1 MSYYLFGLA
10 LPFLIHIFSLF
21 FTTFQPLI
29 KCQTLD
35 YGIITYCFSLI
46 QYRLKYPTKKD
57 GGCMK
62 IVILDDSKSFLY
74 FMNVMLKKLKLKEIY
89 LFENEKDFYNFVKNS
104 NDIDAVFIDY
114 HLKNT
119 TGFEILKNAGKYLQD
134 SYKIIITSDSSPE
147 IKEKALKI
155 GFDTFLSK
163 DLSLADLKALINTVK
178 TLRKFIK
185 KEIEEKEL
193 YKKQLKY
200 KEYQE
205 KIIYQKQNKIMKNE
219 LEMFFDDNYL
229 FETYF
234 KPKDLLTGDTIYTK
248 KISNKNYFIGVI
260 DAMGKGLGAS
270 LTSFNTLAFL
280 KHSIN
285 KAIEYNDF
293 NFKKLIFDFV
303 NYVKTILL
311 ENEILCVTLVWMEN
325 KKLHYANFGNPPIIT
340 SSKIIKPN
348 NYPIRVNTDDI
359 SINTADIEDKI
370 LISSDG
376 IFESLYKN
384 TIYFKRLKEIFPNI
398 TFLKEIIKDF
408 NKNSNQTDDISI
420 VYITKEEKNFET
432 LFEDTLN
439 LKKKEI
445 DLFLKKL
452 YIQNI
457 PKIEQLHLI
466 LHEILTNT
474 YEHSILKIKNKE
486 NLKDKKIF
494 SQNSVTNNRFFAK
507 IKLSKNKNWLKIEYQ
522 DNTEGFDVQ
531 KIKDAFYKNYHGR
544 GIKIIKHLSY
554 GLFFNK
560 KGTAI
565 KIFLK
570 A

>member
-1 MSYYLFGLA
+1 
-10 LPFLIHIFSLF
+10 
-21 FTTFQPLI
+21 
-29 KCQTLD
+29 
-35 YGIITYCFSLI
+35 
-46 QYRLKYPTKKD
+46 
-57 GGCMK
+57 MK
-62 IVILDDSKSFLY
+62 IAVLDDSKTFLKY
-74 FMNVMLKKLKLKEIY
+74 FKNLLSNLGNNQIY
-89 LFENEKDFYNFVKNS
+89 TFAHEHKFYEFIKNN

-114 HLKNT
+114 HLQNT
-119 TGFEILKNAGKYLQD
+119 DGFEILKNTKKYLQD
-134 SYKIIITSDSSPE
+134 SYKIMITSDSSPK

-155 GFDTFLSK
+155 GFDTFLPKNFS
-163 DLSLADLKALINTVK
+163 SADIQALINLVK

-185 KEIEEKEL
+185 KEIEEKESF
-193 YKKQLKY
+193 KQLLKY

-205 KIIYQKQNKIMKNE
+205 KIIHQKQNKIMKNE
-219 LEMFFDDNYL
+219 LEMYFDEKHL

-248 KISNKNYFIGVI
+248 KITKDSYFIGII

-270 LTSFNTLAFL
+270 LTSFNALAFL

-285 KAIEYNDF
+285 KAIEYEDF
-293 NFKKLIFDFV
+293 NFKKLIFDFI

-325 KKLHYANFGNPPIIT
+325 NKFHYANFGNPPIIT
-340 SSKIIKPN
+340 STQIIKAN
-348 NYPIRVNTDDI
+348 NYPIRTNTVDI
-359 SINTADIEDKI
+359 SINSANIEDKI

-376 IFESLYKN
+376 IFESPYKN
-384 TIYFKRLKEIFPNI
+384 TIYFKRLKEIFPHI
-398 TFLKEIIKDF
+398 TFLKGIIEDF
-408 NKNSNQTDDISI
+408 NKNSNQTDDVCIA
-420 VYITKEEKNFET
+420 YITKEEKNFEI

-439 LKKKEI
+439 LRKKEI
-445 DLFLKKL
+445 DIFLQKL
-452 YIQNI
+452 YFKNI
-457 PKIEQLHLI
+457 PQIEQIHLI

-474 YEHSILKIKNKE
+474 YEHSILMIKNKE

-494 SQNSVTNNRFFAK
+494 SQNNIKNNKFYAK
-507 IKLSKNKNWLKIEYQ
+507 IKISKNKNWLKIEYQ
-522 DNTEGFDVQ
+522 DNTNGFDVQ

-554 GLFFNK
+554 GLFFNE

-570 A
+570 V